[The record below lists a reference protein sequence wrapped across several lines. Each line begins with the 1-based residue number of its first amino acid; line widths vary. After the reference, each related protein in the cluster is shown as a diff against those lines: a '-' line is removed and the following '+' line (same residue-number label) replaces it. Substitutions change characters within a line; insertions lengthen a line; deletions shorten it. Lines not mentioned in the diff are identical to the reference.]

1 MIFKNTFLRRSV
13 VLLGILALSGV
24 VAFFVTDEIKG
35 GAVGAGQVKV
45 DIIVEPGDSPAEVT
59 ENLSKNGLL
68 KSSKYFLFLI
78 KATRSAGKIKA
89 GLYEINDGMDAR
101 KILQVITE
109 GKVKLVTFTVPEG
122 YNNRQIGDLLVK
134 KNLIKSRADFLNAA
148 SRTELLREFKI
159 PANNAEGYLFPE
171 TYSVPVNFP
180 ADKIARMMI
189 KRFYVRLEK
198 VPGAKELD
206 PKKLHEIVVLA
217 SVVEREAKKNE
228 ERPLMAGVFLN
239 RLKQDIPL
247 ESCATI
253 QYLFD
258 KPHPRIFEKDLKI
271 VSPYNTYMNKGYP
284 PGPIS
289 NPGQPSLEA
298 ALMPTKT
305 EYLFFLLKPDGFHYF
320 SKSFK
325 EHAEAKKKYIDVLYE

>member
-1 MIFKNTFLRRSV
+1 MIFKNKFVLRFGAILGV
-13 VLLGILALSGV
+13 FAILGVL
-24 VAFFVTDEIKG
+24 AFFIVDEMKG
-35 GAVGAGQVKV
+35 GAVGSGQVKV
-45 DIIVEPGDSPAEVT
+45 DISIEPGDSPSEVT
-59 ENLSKNGLL
+59 EVLSKNGLL
-68 KSSKYFLFLI
+68 KSSTYFLFLI
-78 KATRSAGKIKA
+78 KATRSAGKIKV

-109 GKVKLVTFTVPEG
+109 GKVKLVNFTVPEG

-134 KNLIKSRADFLNAA
+134 KNLIKTRAEFLNAA

-159 PANNAEGYLFPE
+159 PANTAEGYLFPE

-180 ADKIARMMI
+180 VDKIARMMI
-189 KRFYVRLEK
+189 KRFFSKVEK
-198 VPGAKELD
+198 IPNAKDLD

-289 NPGQPSLEA
+289 NPGQPALEA
-298 ALMPTKT
+298 ALMPSQT

-320 SKSFK
+320 SKNFK

>member
-1 MIFKNTFLRRSV
+1 MNSMNKILLKLGAVVFGLILLSV
-13 VLLGILALSGV
+13 L
-24 VAFFVTDEIKG
+24 AFFIADEMKG
-35 GAVGAGQVKV
+35 GATGAGQVKI
-45 DIIVEPGDSPAEVT
+45 DLSIEPGDSPAEVT
-59 ENLSKNGLL
+59 ATLAKNGLL

-78 KATRSAGKIKA
+78 KVTRSANKIKA
-89 GLYEINDGMDAR
+89 GLYEINDGMDSR

-134 KNLIKSRADFLNAA
+134 KNLIKTRADFLNAT

-159 PANNAEGYLFPE
+159 PASTAEGYLFPE
-171 TYSVPVNFP
+171 TYSVPVNYP
-180 ADKIARMMI
+180 VDKIARMML
-189 KRFYVRLEK
+189 KRFFAKLEK
-198 VPGAKELD
+198 LPKAKELD

-239 RLKQDIPL
+239 RMKKDIPL

-271 VSPYNTYMNKGYP
+271 VSPYNTYLNKGYP

-289 NPGQPSLEA
+289 NPGLPALEA
-298 ALMPTKT
+298 ALVPTQT
-305 EYLFFLLKPDGFHYF
+305 EYLFFLLKPDGYHFF
-320 SKSFK
+320 SKNFK

>member
-1 MIFKNTFLRRSV
+1 MIFKNKFVFRSV
-13 VLLGILALSGV
+13 AFLAVIAVLGILA
-24 VAFFVTDEIKG
+24 FFVVDEMKG
-35 GAVGAGQVKV
+35 GAVGAGQVKI
-45 DIIVEPGDSPAEVT
+45 DLTIEPGDSPVKVT
-59 ENLSKNGLL
+59 EILSKSGLL
-68 KSSKYFLFLI
+68 KSSTYFLFLI
-78 KATRSAGKIKA
+78 KATRSAGKLKA

-134 KNLIKSRADFLNAA
+134 KNLIKTRADFLNAA

-159 PANNAEGYLFPE
+159 PATTAEGYLFPE

-180 ADKIARMMI
+180 ADKIVRMMI
-189 KRFYVRLEK
+189 KRFFSRVEK
-198 VPGAKELD
+198 IPNAKDLD
-206 PKKLHEIVVLA
+206 SKKLHEIVILA

-239 RLKQDIPL
+239 RMKQDIPL

-289 NPGQPSLEA
+289 NPGQPSMEA
-298 ALMPTKT
+298 ALMPSQT

-325 EHAEAKKKYIDVLYE
+325 EHAEAKKKYIDVLYD

>member
-1 MIFKNTFLRRSV
+1 MNSKKKFLLLSGI
-13 VLLGILALSGV
+13 VLGGLALIALV
-24 VAFFVTDEIKG
+24 TFFIVDELKG

-45 DIIVEPGDSPAEVT
+45 DISIEPGDTPSEVT
-59 ENLSKNGLL
+59 DVLSKNGLI

-78 KATRSAGKIKA
+78 KATRSANKIKV
-89 GLYEINDGMDAR
+89 GLYEINDGMDSR

-109 GKVKLVTFTVPEG
+109 GKVKLVHFTVPEG
-122 YNNRQIGDLLVK
+122 YNNRQIGDLLVQ
-134 KNLIKSRADFLNAA
+134 KNLVKSRADFLNAA
-148 SRTELLREFKI
+148 NKTEILREFNI
-159 PANNAEGYLFPE
+159 PAGTSEGYLFPE
-171 TYSVPVNFP
+171 TYSVPVNYP
-180 ADKIARMMI
+180 SDKIARMMI
-189 KRFYVRLEK
+189 KRFFAKLEK
-198 VPGAKELD
+198 IPNSKDLT

-271 VSPYNTYMNKGYP
+271 VSPYNTYLNKGYP

-289 NPGQPSLEA
+289 NPGLPALEA
-298 ALMPTKT
+298 AFMPAQTD
-305 EYLFFLLKPDGFHYF
+305 YLFFLLKPDGFHYF
-320 SKSFK
+320 SKTFK